1 MGPTARQPLP
11 SGTSCRATTC
21 ASSAVLSSHHA
32 ADDDRPDDFILA
44 RLDDTQPIL
53 DGMAKLRRKYPNA
66 MALEMPNRNTQAA
79 GQRDFDL
86 QQVTERELF
95 TGFAQAMRPDQP

>member
-1 MGPTARQPLP
+1 M
-11 SGTSCRATTC
+11 
-21 ASSAVLSSHHA
+21 A

-53 DGMAKLRRKYPNA
+53 DGMSKLRRKYPHV

-95 TGFAQAMRPDQP
+95 TGFAQTMRPDQPLTEAERACVRALWDELEKGGSLL